1 MRKINF
7 RNIALVIGVSVFDI
21 ALGAYDRIV
30 NNTGFLKGASDWY
43 GGLTSQAVAL
53 PASTVWNTSTVSLAT
68 TTQSAYSLG
77 AIVMIVMA
85 ATAVLGVLF
94 MMVGSRAA

>member
-7 RNIALVIGVSVFDI
+7 KNIALVIGVSIFDI
-21 ALGAYDRIV
+21 AIGAYDRIV
-30 NNTGFLKGASDWY
+30 NNTGFLKGLSDWY
-43 GGLTSQAVAL
+43 SGLILSPVATSTQ
-53 PASTVWNTSTVSLAT
+53 WNTSTVSLAT
-68 TTQSAYSLG
+68 STQSAYSLG